1 MSQEKVDRYKQEKA
15 NRKKDMAK
23 QKMKKNLYIALGALV
38 GVLAIVWIG
47 FSFYWE
53 AEQKRKDE
61 EQSSIMAEYYSSYFE
76 SIMNTENTSSSA
88 DSETSSGDE
97 STSGDEKTSDEETSA
112 DEKESSSEEDT
123 TAASNE

>member
-23 QKMKKNLYIALGALV
+23 QKMKKNLYIVLGALV

-53 AEQKRKDE
+53 AEQNRKDAE
-61 EQSSIMAEYYSSYFE
+61 AQSSYNEMLSSIMEYYA
-76 SIMNTENTSSSA
+76 TSSSDA
-88 DSETSSGDE
+88 STGDSETSSGDE
-97 STSGDEKTSDEETSA
+97 STSGDENTSDEETSA
-112 DEKESSSEEDT
+112 DEQESSSEEDT